1 MTGFQMRWPDSPHA
15 EVAPGW
21 TKVLTP
27 LGADIHVLINSPAW
41 DVCTEWQLLH
51 SGRGLLSPTDP
62 LDWFSNAE
70 LAEMPQGLVA
80 ELFAHASRVQAYT
93 RLIVANAEARAHML
107 RLPDNVYGAEPEES
121 AHIATYVDI
130 ARCLDA
136 RAMAQAAG
144 DVNGSL

>member
-1 MTGFQMRWPDSPHA
+1 MRWPDNPHA

-41 DVCTEWQLLH
+41 DVCTDWQLLH

-62 LDWFSNAE
+62 RVWFSDAE

-80 ELFAHASRVQAYT
+80 ELFAHASRVEAFT

-107 RLPDNVYGAEPEES
+107 QLPDYVYGAEPEEW
-121 AHIATYVDI
+121 ARIGTYVGI
-130 ARCLDA
+130 ARCLDT

-144 DVNGSL
+144 DATGAS